1 MAHNLTTCTFCG
13 VGCGLYLETSGNR
26 VIGAYPSISHPTNR
40 GRICVRGWH
49 VHEVASSPD
58 RLKAPLLR
66 KNGVLKESTW
76 EEATDFIATRLLHIR
91 DLYGPDSIAFLVSP
105 RSSNEEAYLVQKL
118 ARAVIGTNNIDHG
131 TGVYCNNS
139 LNVLLDMIGVAAATN
154 SIAELSKTDVI
165 LVDEVDLFR
174 KLPTM
179 GGAVIR
185 AKLNGTRLISVG
197 IRRNRVAESAD
208 ILLQIRP
215 NSEATLYGAMAKVII
230 DRGLMDRAF
239 IKAHC
244 GAYEE
249 LVVQAREYDLLTAA
263 EVCGVPADSIEA
275 AALMLAEA
283 KSAAFLFS
291 TVEARQQESVQA
303 LVNLALLTGNIGKN
317 GGGVFPLAEQ
327 NNLQGVCDM
336 GILPDRFPGYCGVSD
351 TECRGKLETLWR
363 ARLPGVQGLGA
374 RSVLT
379 DRGHGSVKALWL
391 CRYNPVKSAL
401 FGEPHKTMPEFDLVV
416 AQHPFLTD
424 DSRYA
429 TVVLPTVVFGE
440 EEVTFTSTDRRIQLA
455 HKVIEASVGPMPAW
469 KQIAEVA
476 RTMGADWKYTS
487 GADVM
492 KEIGEVVPLYGG
504 ASYENLA
511 QEYGRQWPCTK
522 EQPLGTPR
530 LFVQRNGEVP
540 AKFSFAPVKLPE
552 GPIAP
557 RDYPFT
563 LVFGHSLYYWH
574 QDALVQ
580 HSETLK
586 REYNI
591 LFLDYPKGFVEIN
604 STDAKQLAIRDGEM
618 VRLTAARGSVE
629 ATARVTP
636 EIRAGTIFVPYFM
649 AEVEK
654 NIFGA
659 AGDAGMTIPVCLEK
673 IA

>member
-26 VIGAYPSISHPTNR
+26 VIGAYPSISHPTNK

-58 RLKAPLLR
+58 RLKTPLLR
-66 KNGVLKESTW
+66 KNGSLKEVTW
-76 EEATDFIATRLLHIR
+76 TEALDFVATRLLHIR

-139 LNVLLDMIGVAAATN
+139 INVLLDMIGVAASTS
-154 SIAELSKTDVI
+154 SIAELSQSQAI
-165 LVDEVDLFR
+165 LVDEIDLFR
-174 KLPTM
+174 KMPTI

-185 AKLNGTRLISVG
+185 AKLNGARLIVVG
-197 IRRNRVAESAD
+197 GRRSRVAENAD
-208 ILLQIRP
+208 IFLQIKP
-215 NSEATLYGAMAKVII
+215 DTEAILYGSMAKII
-230 DRGLMDRAF
+230 VDRGLLDRPF
-239 IKAHC
+239 IKSHC
-244 GAYEE
+244 EQYEAFSAK
-249 LVVQAREYDLLTAA
+249 VRQYDLLSAA
-263 EVCGVPADSIEA
+263 ETCGVPADSIEA
-275 AALMLAEA
+275 AALTFANA
-283 KSAAFLFS
+283 KTAAALFS

-303 LVNLALLTGNIGKN
+303 LVNLVLVTGNIGKP
-317 GGGVFPLAEQ
+317 GAGIFPLAEQ

-336 GILPDRFPGYCGVSD
+336 GVLPNRLPGYCQVTD
-351 TECRGKLETLWR
+351 QLCRAKLGTIWNAKLP
-363 ARLPGVQGLGA
+363 ASPGVGA
-374 RSVLT
+374 RGVLT
-379 DRGHGSVKALWL
+379 DRGHGTIKALWL
-391 CRYNPVKSAL
+391 ARYNPVKSAL
-401 FGEPHKTMPEFDLVV
+401 FGEAYKTIPEFDLVI

-440 EEVTFTSTDRRIQLA
+440 EEVTFTSTERRIQLA
-455 HKVIEASVGPMPAW
+455 KKVVDALSGPMPAW
-469 KQIAEVA
+469 QQIVEVA
-476 RTMGADWKYTS
+476 RAMDASWNYDS
-487 GADVM
+487 AADVM
-492 KEIGEVVPLYGG
+492 KEIGEVVPFYSG
-504 ASYENLA
+504 AAYDNLA
-511 QEYGRQWPCTK
+511 REYGRQWPCTK
-522 EQPLGTPR
+522 EQPLGTPA
-530 LFVQRNGEVP
+530 LFSNGDSQGSG
-540 AKFSFAPVKLPE
+540 FCFAPVAVPSAAT
-552 GPIAP
+552 IAKN
-557 RDYPFT
+557 YPLT

-591 LFLDYPKGFVEIN
+591 LFLDYPKGFVEI
-604 STDAKQLAIRDGEM
+604 SSADAKQLGVRDGEM
-618 VRLTAARGSVE
+618 IRLAAATGSAD

-636 EIRAGTIFVPYFM
+636 EIRAGTVFVPYFM

-659 AGDAGMTIPVCLEK
+659 AGEADRTVPVRVEK

>member
-26 VIGAYPSISHPTNR
+26 VIGAYPSISHPTNK
-40 GRICVRGWH
+40 GKICVRGWH

-58 RLKAPLLR
+58 RLKTPLLR
-66 KNGVLKESTW
+66 KNGVLKEVTW
-76 EEATDFIATRLLHIR
+76 TEALDFVSTRLLHIR

-139 LNVLLDMIGVAAATN
+139 INVLMDMIGVAASTS
-154 SIAELSKTDVI
+154 SISELSQSEAI
-165 LVDEVDLFR
+165 LVDEIDLFR
-174 KLPTM
+174 KMPTI

-185 AKLNGTRLISVG
+185 AKLNGARLIVVG
-197 IRRNRVAESAD
+197 FRRSRIAENAD
-208 ILLQIRP
+208 IFLQIKP
-215 NSEATLYGAMAKVII
+215 DTEAVLYGAMAKII
-230 DRGLMDRAF
+230 MDRGLVDHSF
-239 IKAHC
+239 IKHHC
-244 GAYEE
+244 DQYDVFASK
-249 LVVQAREYDLLTAA
+249 VAQDDLLRAAEICGVSADAIETAA
-263 EVCGVPADSIEA
+263 LTFARAKTA
-275 AALMLAEA
+275 AA
-283 KSAAFLFS
+283 LFS
-291 TVEARQQESVQA
+291 TVEARQPESVQT
-303 LVNLALLTGNIGKN
+303 LVNLVLLTGNVGKP
-317 GGGVFPLAEQ
+317 GAGIFALAEQ

-336 GILPDRFPGYCGVSD
+336 GILPDRFPGYCQVTD
-351 TECRGKLETLWR
+351 QQCRAKLETIWGAKLSTS
-363 ARLPGVQGLGA
+363 PGVGA
-374 RSVLT
+374 RGVLT
-379 DRGHGSVKALWL
+379 DRGHGMVKALWL

-401 FGEPHKTMPEFDLVV
+401 FGEAHKTIPEFDLVI

-440 EEVTFTSTDRRIQLA
+440 EEVTFTSTERRIQLA
-455 HKVIEASVGPMPAW
+455 KKVVDPPCGPMPAW
-469 KQIAEVA
+469 QQIAEVA
-476 RTMGADWKYTS
+476 RAMGAVWKYDS
-487 GADVM
+487 AADVM
-492 KEIGEVVPLYGG
+492 KEIGEVVPFYSG
-504 ASYENLA
+504 ATYDNLA
-511 QEYGRQWPCTK
+511 REYGRQWPCTK
-522 EQPLGTPR
+522 ELPLGTPA
-530 LFVQRNGEVP
+530 LFTNGDAKRKAFHFVPVSLRNGAATP
-540 AKFSFAPVKLPE
+540 K
-552 GPIAP
+552 
-557 RDYPFT
+557 DYPLT

-591 LFLDYPKGFVEIN
+591 LFLDYPKGFVEVN
-604 STDAKQLAIRDGEM
+604 SADAKQLGIRDGERI
-618 VRLTAARGSVE
+618 RLAAANGSAE

-636 EIRAGTIFVPYFM
+636 EIRSGTVFVPYFM

-659 AGDAGMTIPVCLEK
+659 AGEADRTVPVRVEK

>member
-1 MAHNLTTCTFCG
+1 MAHRLTTCTFCG

-26 VIGAYPSISHPTNR
+26 VIGAYPSISHPTNK

-58 RLKAPLLR
+58 RLKTPLLR
-66 KNGVLKESTW
+66 KNGALKEVTW
-76 EEATDFIATRLLHIR
+76 TEALDFVATRLLHIR

-139 LNVLLDMIGVAAATN
+139 INVLLDMIGVAASTS
-154 SIAELSKTDVI
+154 SIAELSQSEAI

-174 KLPTM
+174 KLPTIA
-179 GGAVIR
+179 GAVIR
-185 AKLNGTRLISVG
+185 AKLNGARLIVVG
-197 IRRNRVAESAD
+197 GRRNRIAESAD
-208 ILLQIRP
+208 IFLQIKP
-215 NSEATLYGAMAKVII
+215 GTEAILYGAMAKII
-230 DRGLMDRAF
+230 VDRGLVDRSF
-239 IKAHC
+239 IKSHC
-244 GAYEE
+244 DQYDAFTAK
-249 LVVQAREYDLLTAA
+249 VRQYDLLSAA
-263 EVCGVPADSIEA
+263 EACGVPADSIEA
-275 AALMLAEA
+275 AALAFGAA
-283 KSAAFLFS
+283 KTAAALFS

-303 LVNLALLTGNIGKN
+303 LVNLVLLTGNIGKP
-317 GGGVFPLAEQ
+317 GAGIFALAEQ

-336 GILPDRFPGYCGVSD
+336 GILPNRFPGYCQITDKNCRAKLEAIWNAKLPASPGVSA
-351 TECRGKLETLWR
+351 RG
-363 ARLPGVQGLGA
+363 
-374 RSVLT
+374 VLT
-379 DRGHGSVKALWL
+379 DRGHGMIKALWL

-401 FGEPHKTMPEFDLVV
+401 FGEAHKTLPEFDLVI

-429 TVVLPTVVFGE
+429 TVVLPTVSFGE
-440 EEVTFTSTDRRIQLA
+440 EEVTFTSTERRIQLA
-455 HKVIEASVGPMPAW
+455 KKVVDPPPGPMPAW
-469 KQIAEVA
+469 QQIVEVA
-476 RTMGADWKYTS
+476 RAMNAGWQYDSA
-487 GADVM
+487 ADVM
-492 KEIGEVVPLYGG
+492 NEIGEVVPFYSG
-504 ASYENLA
+504 ASYDNLA
-511 QEYGRQWPCTK
+511 REYGRQWPCTK
-522 EQPLGTPR
+522 EQPLGTPA
-530 LFVQRNGEVP
+530 LFTNGDAKASTFRFVP
-540 AKFSFAPVKLPE
+540 VAVPTTATTPKN
-552 GPIAP
+552 
-557 RDYPFT
+557 YPLT

-604 STDAKQLAIRDGEM
+604 SADAKQLGIRDGEM
-618 VRLTAARGSVE
+618 IRLVAANGAAE

-636 EIRAGTIFVPYFM
+636 EIRAGTVFVPYFM

-659 AGDAGMTIPVCLEK
+659 AREADRTIPVRVEK